1 MKDLENFI
9 KEQLILEYKETKYI
23 PKELIKDITYKFN
36 KQ

>member
-1 MKDLENFI
+1 MVTSMKMLLWT
-9 KEQLILEYKETKYI
+9 QTKSII